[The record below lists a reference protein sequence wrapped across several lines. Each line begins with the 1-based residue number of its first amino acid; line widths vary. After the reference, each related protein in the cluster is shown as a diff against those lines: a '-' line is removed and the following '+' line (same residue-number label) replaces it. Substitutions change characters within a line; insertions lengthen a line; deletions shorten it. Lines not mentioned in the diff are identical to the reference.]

1 MNSLLILTDLC
12 LSANLMKLLTSLLLL
27 SALPVGWMSAP
38 APVLAQPLASI
49 QSAYGQIAYG
59 QIAYGPYATLI
70 SQDASSPINVR
81 DGASVNTYA
90 RHIGYAGDRV
100 EILDR
105 LAGND
110 GYMWFQVRFL
120 VSNATGWIRGDYI
133 LADEEPY
140 YN

>member
-1 MNSLLILTDLC
+1 
-12 LSANLMKLLTSLLLL
+12 MKLLTSLLLL
-27 SALPVGWMSAP
+27 AVPAIGFLNAP
-38 APVLAQPLASI
+38 SPVLAQVPASM
-49 QSAYGQIAYG
+49 QVAYGS
-59 QIAYGPYATLI
+59 YATLTSRDI
-70 SQDASSPINVR
+70 SSPINVR
-81 DGASVNTYA
+81 DGASVNAYA

-105 LAGND
+105 VVSND

>member
-1 MNSLLILTDLC
+1 
-12 LSANLMKLLTSLLLL
+12 MKLLTSLLLL
-27 SALPVGWMSAP
+27 SVPVVNWVSLPNSVF
-38 APVLAQPLASI
+38 AQPPASL
-49 QSAYGQIAYG
+49 QMAYA
-59 QIAYGPYATLI
+59 PYATLT
-70 SQDASSPINVR
+70 SHNSSSPINVR
-81 DGASVNTYA
+81 DGASVNAYA

-105 LAGND
+105 LVGND